1 MVLDVLLSVL
11 RVQTGSW
18 CTLCVDKYTV
28 VVEVEGSKRAE
39 RKTVRSIGYG
49 EMTTVDFIF

>member
-49 EMTTVDFIF
+49 KMTTVDFIF